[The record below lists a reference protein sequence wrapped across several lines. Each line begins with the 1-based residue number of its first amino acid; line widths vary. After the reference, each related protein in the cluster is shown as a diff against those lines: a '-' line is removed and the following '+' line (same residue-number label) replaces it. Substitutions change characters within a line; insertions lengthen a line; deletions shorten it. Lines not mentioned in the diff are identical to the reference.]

1 LKTIMPHAFKSF
13 TFSLLLAVAA
23 SCGQAQAD
31 DVSLPGGAGSLRET
45 HGDWTVT
52 CAIQTTQDGQKAK
65 LCAFSQ
71 EQVHPQTRQRA
82 LAIELRP
89 QASGVAGTLVL
100 PFGLALERGAVYQLD
115 EGQEGS
121 VQKFRTCLPAGCL
134 VDVDF
139 DGSIVASLK
148 AGKALK
154 VKTMADGGQ
163 EMALSISLTGFSSAY
178 QRTVEL
184 LR

>member
-1 LKTIMPHAFKSF
+1 MPQAFKIF
-13 TFSLLLAVAA
+13 AISLLLATIA
-23 SCGQAQAD
+23 CGQVRAE
-31 DVSLPGGAGSLRET
+31 DVSLPGGAGSLREA

-52 CAIQTTQDGQKAK
+52 CVIQSRQDGQKAK

-100 PFGLALERGAVYQLD
+100 PFGLALEQGAVYQLD
-115 EGQEGS
+115 EGQNGG
-121 VQKFRTCLPAGCL
+121 VQKFRTCLPVGCL
-134 VDVDF
+134 IDVEF
-139 DGSIVASLK
+139 DAGIVASLK
-148 AGKALK
+148 AGKLLK
-154 VKTMADGGQ
+154 VKTVADGGQ
-163 EMALSISLTGFSSAY
+163 EMLLSISLTGFSSAY

-184 LR
+184 IR